1 MSSRERRDVSASAAD
16 RPLDIS
22 APSAGKLS
30 LPFELLIALRYLTA
44 KRKQAFISIISAIS
58 VFGVVVGVMALMV
71 ALGLMTGLQK
81 EIRSKILGT
90 TAHISLFRSR
100 GEGFDDYRQVVERVR
115 GLPHVQGAA
124 PVVYGKGIVA
134 SAAGSDLA
142 MFKGIVPAEERTV
155 TDIATQVEGGSLEA
169 LAAASPPDGLPP
181 ILLGYELAGKIGV
194 GPGDVVSVT
203 SPRGRLSPMG
213 LLPRVSK
220 FKVAGLVRSGLYEF
234 DAGWAYMPLPAAQ
247 RLFLEGDRASLVELR
262 VDDIYAVRRISSEI
276 VAALG
281 DGYLPSNWIELNQSL
296 FSALWLEKMAIGI
309 TIGLIVMVAA
319 LNIVATLIL
328 MVMEKHKDIAILV
341 SMGASRG
348 AITRIFMLQGTIIGA
363 AGTAAGA
370 VLGWA
375 ACQVLDRFRLLRVP
389 VDVYQISYVP
399 FTLLPGDAAT
409 VVVGAVLICFLA
421 TVHPARAAAR
431 LDPAEAL
438 RYE

>member
-1 MSSRERRDVSASAAD
+1 
-16 RPLDIS
+16 
-22 APSAGKLS
+22 
-30 LPFELLIALRYLTA
+30 LPYELLIALRYLTA

-58 VFGVVVGVMALMV
+58 VLGVVVGVMALMV

-100 GEGFDDYRQVVERVR
+100 GEGFDDYRQVVQRAR
-115 GLPHVQGAA
+115 QLPHVLGAA
-124 PVVYGKGIVA
+124 PAVYGKGIVA
-134 SAAGSDLA
+134 SAAGQALA
-142 MFKGIVPAEERTV
+142 TFKGIVPAEEKTV
-155 TDIATQVEGGSLEA
+155 TDIALQIEGGSLDA
-169 LAAASPPDGLPP
+169 LAGPPGAVPPP
-181 ILLGYELAGKIGV
+181 ILLGRELANQLGV
-194 GPGDVVSVT
+194 GTGDIVNVT

-213 LLPRVSK
+213 VMPRMTK
-220 FKVAGLVRSGLYEF
+220 FRVVGLVRSGLFEF
-234 DAGWAYMPLPAAQ
+234 DNGWAYMSLGDAQ
-247 RLFLEGDRASLVELR
+247 RLFIEDDRASLVELR
-262 VDDIYAVRRISSEI
+262 VDDIYAVRSIAREI
-276 VAALG
+276 KEALG
-281 DGYLPSNWIELNQSL
+281 DGYLASNWIDLNQSL

-348 AITRIFMLQGTIIGA
+348 AVTRIFMLQGTIIGA
-363 AGTAAGA
+363 AGTAMGA
-370 VLGWA
+370 VLGWG
-375 ACQVLDRFRLLRVP
+375 ACQVLDRYRVLQVP

-399 FTLLPGDAAT
+399 FTLLPGDAAI
-409 VVVGAVLICFLA
+409 VVVGALLTCFLA
-421 TVHPARAAAR
+421 TIHPARGASR

>member
-1 MSSRERRDVSASAAD
+1 
-16 RPLDIS
+16 
-22 APSAGKLS
+22 
-30 LPFELLIALRYLTA
+30 LPYELLIALRYLTA

-58 VFGVVVGVMALMV
+58 VLGVVVGVMALMV

-100 GEGFDDYRQVVERVR
+100 GEGFDDYRQVVQRAR
-115 GLPHVQGAA
+115 QLPHVLGAA
-124 PVVYGKGIVA
+124 PAVYGKGIVA
-134 SAAGSDLA
+134 SAAGQALA
-142 MFKGIVPAEERTV
+142 TFKGIVPAEEKTV
-155 TDIATQVEGGSLEA
+155 TDIALQIEGGSLDA
-169 LAAASPPDGLPP
+169 LAGPPGAVPPP
-181 ILLGYELAGKIGV
+181 ILLGRELANQLGV
-194 GPGDVVSVT
+194 GTGDIVNVT

-213 LLPRVSK
+213 VMPRMTK
-220 FKVAGLVRSGLYEF
+220 FRVVGLVRSGLFEF
-234 DAGWAYMPLPAAQ
+234 DNGWAYMSLQDAQ
-247 RLFLEGDRASLVELR
+247 RLFIEDDRASLVELR
-262 VDDIYAVRRISSEI
+262 VDDIYAVRSIAREI
-276 VAALG
+276 KEALG
-281 DGYLPSNWIELNQSL
+281 DGYLASNWIDLNQSL

-348 AITRIFMLQGTIIGA
+348 AVTRIFMLQGTIIGA
-363 AGTAAGA
+363 AGTAMGA
-370 VLGWA
+370 VLGWG
-375 ACQVLDRFRLLRVP
+375 ACQVLDRYRVLQVP

-399 FTLLPGDAAT
+399 FTLLPGDAAI
-409 VVVGAVLICFLA
+409 VVVGALLTCFLA
-421 TVHPARAAAR
+421 TIHPARGASR

>member
-1 MSSRERRDVSASAAD
+1 
-16 RPLDIS
+16 
-22 APSAGKLS
+22 
-30 LPFELLIALRYLTA
+30 
-44 KRKQAFISIISAIS
+44 
-58 VFGVVVGVMALMV
+58 MALMV

-90 TAHISLFRSR
+90 TAHISLYRSR

-115 GLPHVQGAA
+115 HLPHVLGAA
-124 PVVYGKGIVA
+124 PAVYGKGIVA

-142 MFKGIVPAEERTV
+142 IFKGILPAEEKTV
-155 TDIATQVEGGSLEA
+155 TDIGSQVEGGSLDA
-169 LAAASPPDGLPP
+169 LAAPSLDGLPP
-181 ILLGYELAGKIGV
+181 ILLGRELAGRMGV
-194 GPGDVVSVT
+194 GPGDIVSVT

-213 LLPRVSK
+213 LLPQMSK
-220 FKVAGLVRSGLYEF
+220 FKVAGTVRSGLYEF
-234 DAGWAYMPLPAAQ
+234 DSQWAYVPMAVAQ
-247 RLFLEGDRASLVELR
+247 RLFVEDDRASLVELR
-262 VDDIYAVRRISSEI
+262 VDDIYAVRKIADEI
-276 VAALG
+276 KAVLG
-281 DGYLPSNWIELNQSL
+281 DGYLASNWIDLNQSL

-348 AITRIFMLQGTIIGA
+348 AVTRIFMLQGTIIGA
-363 AGTAAGA
+363 AGTMAGA
-370 VLGWA
+370 ILGWA
-375 ACQVLDRFRLLRVP
+375 ACQVLDHFRLLRVP

-399 FTLLPGDAAT
+399 FTLLAGDAAT

>member
-1 MSSRERRDVSASAAD
+1 MTTQRTPASSAD
-16 RPLDIS
+16 RPLAGS
-22 APSAGKLS
+22 APSARTLS
-30 LPFELLIALRYLTA
+30 MPFELLIAVRYLTA

-58 VFGVVVGVMALMV
+58 VLGVVVGVMALMV

-90 TAHISLFRSR
+90 TAHVSLFRSR
-100 GEGFDDYRQVVERVR
+100 GEGFDDYRQVVERAR
-115 GLPHVQGAA
+115 QLPHVLGAA
-124 PVVYGKGIVA
+124 PAVYGKGIISSGG
-134 SAAGSDLA
+134 SALA
-142 MFKGIVPAEERTV
+142 TFKGIVPSQERTV
-155 TDIATQVEGGSLEA
+155 TDIGSQVENGSLDA
-169 LAAASPPDGLPP
+169 LDKPPAEGPPP
-181 ILLGYELAGKIGV
+181 ILLGRELASQIGV
-194 GPGDVVSVT
+194 GAGDVVSVT
-203 SPRGRLSPMG
+203 SPNGRLSPMG
-213 LLPRVSK
+213 VLPRVTK
-220 FKVAGLVRSGLYEF
+220 FRVAGVVKSGLYEF
-234 DAGWAYMPLPAAQ
+234 DAGWAYMPLASAQ

-262 VDDIYAVRRISSEI
+262 VDDIYAVRQIGRD
-276 VAALG
+276 VVQALG
-281 DGYLPSNWIELNQSL
+281 DGYLPSNWIDLNQSL

-363 AGTAAGA
+363 AGTFAGA
-370 VLGWA
+370 ILGWA
-375 ACQVLDRFRLLRVP
+375 ACQVLDRFRVLQVP

-399 FTLLPGDAAT
+399 FTLLLGDAAV

-421 TVHPARAAAR
+421 TVHPARGAAR